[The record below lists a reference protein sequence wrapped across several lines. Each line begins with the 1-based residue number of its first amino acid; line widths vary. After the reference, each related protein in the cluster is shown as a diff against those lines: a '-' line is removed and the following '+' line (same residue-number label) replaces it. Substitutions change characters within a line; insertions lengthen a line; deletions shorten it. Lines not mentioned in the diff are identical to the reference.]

1 MFTYLTSF
9 INIGVLVKDKRL
21 IQVLDCN
28 FELIL
33 NGLVHVSFQQ
43 DGTAAG
49 SVVSSLN
56 DFSAI
61 KELDKISKE
70 IEELGRQVISFVSVV

>member
-1 MFTYLTSF
+1 M
-9 INIGVLVKDKRL
+9 
-21 IQVLDCN
+21 
-28 FELIL
+28 
-33 NGLVHVSFQQ
+33 VSFWQ

-70 IEELGRQVISFVSVV
+70 IEELGRQVISFVSLV